1 VWQQAGPP
9 GAGDGLS
16 AIAVDQD
23 DPNVVYFAGAST
35 VWVSD
40 DGGETFNIVVQLGRA
55 LTRRTASSD
64 SENQDTDWDDSEA
77 DENDPAPLD
86 QGFDMSRN
94 NDDALEEEDGPQDR
108 RAKKEAIKAL
118 VKRNSITRLRIL
130 GDRVYVCGARGLVS
144 FPRQTRT
151 FTVPKTEWMGRKEMV
166 LDVAPRQGGGLWI
179 ATRKGLHELEPGGG
193 GRAVPGMLGQAVVTR
208 LLSKDG
214 LMAASDSGVWTASAQ
229 GFMRGAVLPRRRII
243 RDMIVSRGNLW
254 ALTKDQL
261 FRFDAKTLNLR
272 EIITFYGGRRL
283 SIGRQGKLWVAGDSG
298 IWTLGDAGSLEPSR
312 AGLGQALFRDI
323 VSTRE
328 GPHPLWVVGRGGAWR
343 LTTEVQRVL
352 SERARRI
359 DAVVKDI
366 PTAYAVMEQIQRIH
380 RVHSEQLNTWR
391 SQMATAWLLPKVDLN
406 YTPVRRRVEWLS
418 FLPTLNSNVID
429 EVRILPLDDEFRV
442 FAYWELSPPLYALL
456 DRGEGGQD
464 SGFNEELKR
473 SYTETERLRR
483 RTSPIYAA
491 WLHALVKVRTSSP
504 NNIRRALR
512 ERLEL
517 QRLSADLDALTGG
530 HFSHFRKISQGEH
543 L

>member
-1 VWQQAGPP
+1 MWQQAGPP

-55 LTRRTASSD
+55 LTRRTTSDD
-64 SENQDTDWDDSEA
+64 SEDQDTDWEEAENDD
-77 DENDPAPLD
+77 DDPAPLD
-86 QGFDMSRN
+86 QTFDMSRN
-94 NDDALEEEDGPQDR
+94 SATSLDEADGPQDR
-108 RAKKEAIKAL
+108 RAKKEASKVLA
-118 VKRNSITRLRIL
+118 KQNSISRLRIL

-151 FTVPKTEWMGRKEMV
+151 YTVPRAEWMGRKEAV

-179 ATRKGLHELEPGGG
+179 ATREGLHEFEPQGVS
-193 GRAVPGMLGQAVVTR
+193 RAVPGMLGQGVVTR
-208 LLSKDG
+208 LLPDQT
-214 LMAASDSGVWTASAQ
+214 LMAASDSGVWTAAEQ
-229 GFMRGAVLPRRRII
+229 TFVREAVLPRRRII
-243 RDMIVSRGNLW
+243 RDMILNRGNLW

-261 FRFDAKTLNLR
+261 FRFDAKTFDLR
-272 EIITFYGGRRL
+272 EVITFYGGRRL
-283 SIGRQGKLWVAGDSG
+283 SIGRQGELWLAADSG
-298 IWTLGDAGSLEPSR
+298 IWTLGDSGSLEPSR
-312 AGLGQALFRDI
+312 TGLGQALFRDI
-323 VSTRE
+323 ASTSE

-359 DAVVKDI
+359 DSVVKGI
-366 PTAYAVMEQIQRIH
+366 PSAYAVMEQIQRVHRIH
-380 RVHSEQLNTWR
+380 SDQLSAWR

-418 FLPTLNSNVID
+418 FLPTLNTNVID

-442 FAYWELSPPLYALL
+442 VAYWELSPPIFALL
-456 DRGEGGQD
+456 DRGEGSQA
-464 SGFNEELKR
+464 SGFNEALKR
-473 SYTETERLRR
+473 SYTHTERLRR

-491 WLHALVKVRTSSP
+491 WLQALVKVRTSSP
-504 NNIRRALR
+504 KNIRRALR

-530 HFSHFRKISQGEH
+530 HFSHFRKISQGER